1 MSYSEALGILR
12 VSISFLLALYYLLDQ
27 ISQVNS
33 TLAGGYGPPNGHYF
47 DPSMNPMPTHG
58 YHHGGPQYYQPPPPQ
73 HPQHSNGPSYG
84 NVIYHNLDPD
94 PASSYE
100 TKKRSIETLDEFFG
114 DLKRNQI
121 DPKNY
126 AAIGQRL
133 VHLHSLSAPIT
144 TGVLQEYQTAPAAVS
159 VGGSGG
165 YSSGSAPVQG
175 YHLPPMSN
183 VRTKNDLVNIDQ
195 FLEQMQ
201 TTIYENPEHVA
212 AAGVGQPGA
221 TYVHGDISYR
231 TTHSP
236 PRAQLASSHA
246 TATTSA
252 SMVPTTVH
260 SPHSGTS
267 ALTPPSSAQSHTSD
281 RSPGSYSTYSSH
293 RFSPPQ
299 SDQSGMYPRLPSTT
313 THETVSYPVSSGA
326 APPSTLSG
334 VYDHDERRRYTGGS
348 LQRARPDH
356 HTSAAP
362 FKTGDGEHTD
372 THTKPEAK
380 ASPDRFASS
389 LIDPSLHRSN
399 SPDDTEAKL
408 RHVAAAAQAEKEE
421 ADREQEEELWIAN
434 VRLIEALRDYIS
446 KRLEDGDYEEEGS
459 STPKGSRSLIRAH
472 EYTDK
477 MEGVESTGA
486 REMRQPLPVLQ
497 PSLYPTLK
505 EF

>member
-1 MSYSEALGILR
+1 M
-12 VSISFLLALYYLLDQ
+12 
-27 ISQVNS
+27 
-33 TLAGGYGPPNGHYF
+33 H
-47 DPSMNPMPTHG
+47 PMPPHG
-58 YHHGGPQYYQPPPPQ
+58 YHHGGPQYYQPPQ

-133 VHLHSLSAPIT
+133 VNLHSLPAPLT
-144 TGVLQEYQTAPAAVS
+144 AGVLQEYQAVPGAVT

-165 YSSGSAPVQG
+165 YSSGPAPVQG

-195 FLEQMQ
+195 FLDQMQ

-221 TYVHGDISYR
+221 TYVNGDISYR

-236 PRAQLASSHA
+236 PRTQLSSSHA

-252 SMVPTTVH
+252 SMVPITVH

-281 RSPGSYSTYSSH
+281 RSPGSYSAYSSQ
-293 RFSPPQ
+293 RFSPPHG
-299 SDQSGMYPRLPSTT
+299 DQHGMYPRLPSTT
-313 THETVSYPVSSGA
+313 THETVSYPVSSSA
-326 APPSTLSG
+326 APPSTLGG
-334 VYDHDERRRYTGGS
+334 VYDHDDRRRYTGGS
-348 LQRARPDH
+348 LQRARPDYQ
-356 HTSAAP
+356 TPAAP
-362 FKTGDGEHTD
+362 LRTSDDEETAS
-372 THTKPEAK
+372 HTKHEAK
-380 ASPDRFASS
+380 TSPERFASS
-389 LIDPSLHRSN
+389 LIDPALHRSN
-399 SPDDTEAKL
+399 SFDETDSL
-408 RHVAAAAQAEKEE
+408 QHVAAAAQAEKEE

-434 VRLIEALRDYIS
+434 VRLIEALREYIS
-446 KRLEDGDYEEEGS
+446 KRLEGRDYDEEES
-459 STPKGSRSLIRAH
+459 STPQAAAFPSLTERKQE
-472 EYTDK
+472 EYSDK
-477 MEGVESTGA
+477 MEGVESTSTREA
-486 REMRQPLPVLQ
+486 RQSPSISQ

-505 EF
+505 GV